1 VKSPSSA
8 HKATP
13 KLDIME
19 LVLFDIQDN
28 RFALRASSV
37 SQVLEPLAVTPLPYA
52 PADVEGL
59 VNVAGTVLLKIDLAL
74 RLGMASRCAENGGYL
89 MVVMTG
95 HENIALQVDRV
106 HNKINLDESL
116 LTHYVDPNQR
126 NLVCGE
132 FNFNENMILLLDA
145 QALDLRDMAPV
156 DVPQGGG
163 GLIGLD
169 FKDDD
174 RSPSNNT
181 ATLDMATVTVEDCDE
196 TYALHMAHVQEI
208 VEIAPLTLLPGA
220 TSEIQGLMKLRGQA
234 LLVVSLG
241 GLLGRPPSSQA
252 RFVLVVKVQGLQ
264 LGVSVT
270 NILGIERYARDAVQ
284 AVSGVQDAQ
293 LEGYLSGPAN
303 REGHMTGLLSMTGLL
318 TPQAIQHYQRFLTQ
332 QTDFMLHNNHLA
344 ASAVRRMLA
353 FRLGS
358 ELCALPLSM
367 VDRVEEYSRSV
378 DLPEGDISLSG
389 VIQIKGEIA
398 PVIDMR
404 SMLGVEPLET
414 SSYVVVRVDDEPWAL
429 IVDKIERVLDIE
441 EQNITPVRNQQNDY
455 LNEVGKLDG
464 DLISL
469 ITLAPLTLA
478 ARRQME

>member
-1 VKSPSSA
+1 
-8 HKATP
+8 
-13 KLDIME
+13 ME

-28 RFALRASSV
+28 RFAIRASSV

-74 RLGMASRCAENGGYL
+74 RLGMTSRCAETGGNL

-132 FNFNENMILLLDA
+132 FNYNERMILLLDA

-163 GLIGLD
+163 GLIGFDLH
-169 FKDDD
+169 DDH
-174 RSPSNNT
+174 RSHSSNA

-220 TSEIQGLMKLRGQA
+220 TPEIQGLMKLRGQA

-241 GLLGRPPSSQA
+241 GLLGRPLSSQA

-264 LGVSVT
+264 LGVSVSS
-270 NILGIERYARDAVQ
+270 ILGIERYARDAVQ

-293 LEGYLSGPAN
+293 LEGYLNGAAT

-358 ELCALPLSM
+358 ERCALPLAM

-378 DLPEGDISLSG
+378 DLPEGDVSLSG

-398 PVIDMR
+398 PVIDLR
-404 SMLGVEPLET
+404 NMLGVEPLET

-429 IVDKIERVLDIE
+429 IVDRIERVIDIE
-441 EQNITPVRNQQNDY
+441 ERNITPVRNQQNDY

-464 DLISL
+464 DLISI

-478 ARRQME
+478 AKRQMK

>member
-1 VKSPSSA
+1 
-8 HKATP
+8 
-13 KLDIME
+13 ME

-28 RFALRASSV
+28 RFAIRASSV

-74 RLGMASRCAENGGYL
+74 RLGMTSRCAESGGNL

-132 FNFNENMILLLDA
+132 FNYNERMILLLDA
-145 QALDLRDMAPV
+145 QALDLREMAPV

-163 GLIGLD
+163 GLIGFDLQ
-169 FKDDD
+169 DDH
-174 RSPSNNT
+174 RSHSSST

-220 TSEIQGLMKLRGQA
+220 TPEIQGLMKLRGQA

-241 GLLGRPPSSQA
+241 GLLGRPLSSQA

-264 LGVSVT
+264 LGVSVSS
-270 NILGIERYARDAVQ
+270 ILGIERYARDAVQ

-293 LEGYLSGPAN
+293 LEGYLNGAAT

-358 ELCALPLSM
+358 ERCALPLAM

-378 DLPEGDISLSG
+378 DLPEGDVSLSG

-398 PVIDMR
+398 PVIDLR
-404 SMLGVEPLET
+404 NMLGVEPLET

-429 IVDKIERVLDIE
+429 IVDKIERVIDIE
-441 EQNITPVRNQQNDY
+441 ERNITPVRNQQNDY

-464 DLISL
+464 DLISI

-478 ARRQME
+478 AKRQMK